1 MKNSIHMLAS
11 VDGGQMNSFII
22 TTEGGAVIVI
32 DGGENN
38 DAANLIEHLKALTG
52 KEIPHI
58 DAWILSHPHADHI
71 CAFLQVMETMP
82 SAVTVGKVYWNFP
95 SADFI
100 AGLQPWKDESPARFY
115 RDLPLFADKLVTV
128 TRTDTFDAGEAH
140 FECLYSPNPEIT
152 ENVCNNSSL
161 VLMMTLGGKKT
172 LWLGDAGEE
181 EGDRILALCG
191 DPSVLKADYVQMAHH
206 GQCGVK
212 KDFYEAVSP
221 VGCFWNTPKWLWDN
235 DAGLG
240 YNTHGWK
247 TIEVQGW
254 MAEIGAA
261 EHYVMMNGDQS
272 VEW

>member
-71 CAFLQVMETMP
+71 CAFLQIMETMP

-140 FECLYSPNPEIT
+140 FVCLYSPNPEIT

-191 DPSVLKADYVQMAHH
+191 DPSALKADYVQMAHH

-221 VGCFWNTPKWLWDN
+221 VGCFWNTPKFLWEN

-254 MAEIGAA
+254 MAELGVK
-261 EHYVMMNGDQS
+261 EHYIMMNGDQS
-272 VEW
+272 VEL

>member
-38 DAANLIEHLKALTG
+38 DAANLIRHLKALTG

-71 CAFLQVMETMP
+71 CAFLQIMETMP
-82 SAVTVGKVYWNFP
+82 SAVTVEKVYYNFP

-128 TRTDTFDAGEAH
+128 TRTDTFDVGEAH

-181 EGDRILALCG
+181 EGDRILA
-191 DPSVLKADYVQMAHH
+191 
-206 GQCGVK
+206 
-212 KDFYEAVSP
+212 
-221 VGCFWNTPKWLWDN
+221 N
-235 DAGLG
+235 
-240 YNTHGWK
+240 
-247 TIEVQGW
+247 
-254 MAEIGAA
+254 
-261 EHYVMMNGDQS
+261 
-272 VEW
+272 

>member
-11 VDGGQMNSFII
+11 VDGVQMNSFII
-22 TTEGGAVIVI
+22 TTEGGHVIVI
-32 DGGENN
+32 DGGENS
-38 DAANLIEHLKALTG
+38 DAANLIGHLHALTG
-52 KEIPHI
+52 KEIPHV
-58 DAWILSHPHADHI
+58 DAWILRHPHADHI
-71 CAFLQVMETMP
+71 CAFLQTVETKP
-82 SAVTVGKVYWNFP
+82 CAVTVGKVYYNFP

-100 AGLQPWKDESPARFY
+100 AGLQPWPDESPARFY
-115 RDLPLFADKLVTV
+115 RDLPLFADKAVIV
-128 TRTDTFDAGEAH
+128 TRTDSFDVGDAH

-191 DPSVLKADYVQMAHH
+191 DPSALKADYVQMAHH

-221 VGCFWNTPKWLWDN
+221 VGCFWNTPKFLWEN

-254 MAEIGAA
+254 MAEIGAT

>member
-11 VDGGQMNSFII
+11 VDGGQMNSFIV

-38 DAANLIEHLKALTG
+38 DAANLIRHLKALTG

-82 SAVTVGKVYWNFP
+82 SAVTVGKVYYNFP

-100 AGLQPWKDESPARFY
+100 AVL
-115 RDLPLFADKLVTV
+115 TV
-128 TRTDTFDAGEAH
+128 TRTAPFDAGEAH
-140 FECLYSPNPEIT
+140 CECLYSPNPEIT

-212 KDFYEAVSP
+212 KDFYEAVAP
-221 VGCFWNTPKWLWDN
+221 VGCFWNTPKFLWEN